1 MFSILANNQDHCTPG
16 HCNNGWSF
24 EVGQEFLSCVDQE
37 IYLILTADVVGEL
50 RVVTG
55 TSRLVQEVKVHGITT
70 LCLTRLQ
77 VLYQSFYLIRS
88 SKNTILKI
96 NAEVLCTIV
105 QLKKISCLP
114 WYIFFFPKRSSV
126 NMTTYLGWLTN
137 GSAHCENFRNSCF
150 K

>member
-37 IYLILTADVVGEL
+37 IYLLLTADMVGEL
-50 RVVTG
+50 CVVTG

-77 VLYQSFYLIRS
+77 VLYQSFHLIRS
-88 SKNTILKI
+88 SKNTMKI
-96 NAEVLCTIV
+96 NAEVLYTIV
-105 QLKKISCLP
+105 KLNKISRL
-114 WYIFFFPKRSSV
+114 YIFFPKKELCKYD
-126 NMTTYLGWLTN
+126 NLLLM
-137 GSAHCENFRNSCF
+137 A
-150 K
+150 